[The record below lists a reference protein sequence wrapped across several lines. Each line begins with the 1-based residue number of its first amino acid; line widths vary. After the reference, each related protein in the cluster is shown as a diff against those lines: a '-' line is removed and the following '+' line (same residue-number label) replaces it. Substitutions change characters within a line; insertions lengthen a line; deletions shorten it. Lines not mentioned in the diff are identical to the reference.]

1 MKNFINKIVT
11 VNYQLSARCRKEY
24 YGVSVL
30 NTIKKPL
37 FLPMTLQLR
46 VYVPPHP
53 LIKHWLAVARDA
65 GTPSVL
71 FRSAMTELGRWLTY
85 EAARDWLPTQE
96 TTVQSPLDTC
106 LATVI
111 DPQIPVAV
119 VPILRAG
126 LGLLEGA
133 QTLLPLASIYHLG
146 LARDEETLQPHCYLN
161 KLPEKFDPQTR
172 VLITDPMLA
181 TGGSIMAAMAELTQ
195 RGADPSLTRI
205 VCVVAAAPALQKLS
219 AAYPGLIIYTATIDE
234 KLNNK
239 GYIVPGLGDAGDR
252 IFGT

>member
-1 MKNFINKIVT
+1 
-11 VNYQLSARCRKEY
+11 
-24 YGVSVL
+24 
-30 NTIKKPL
+30 
-37 FLPMTLQLR
+37 MTLQLR
-46 VYVPPHP
+46 IYVPPHP

-65 GTPSVL
+65 ATPSVL

-85 EAARDWLPTQE
+85 EATREWLPTQE
-96 TTVQSPLDTC
+96 TTVESPLASC
-106 LATVI
+106 PATFI
-111 DPQIPVAV
+111 DPEMPLAV

-146 LARDEETLQPHCYLN
+146 LVRNEETLQPSCYLN

-181 TGGSIMAAMAELTQ
+181 TGGSMMAAMAELTR
-195 RGADPSLTRI
+195 RGVDPTLTRI
-205 VCVVAAAPALQKLS
+205 VCVVAAPPALQKLS

-234 KLNNK
+234 TVNDQ

>member
-1 MKNFINKIVT
+1 MAV
-11 VNYQLSARCRKEY
+11 
-24 YGVSVL
+24 
-30 NTIKKPL
+30 
-37 FLPMTLQLR
+37 QLR

-65 GTPSVL
+65 ATPAVL

-85 EAARDWLPTQE
+85 EAAREWLPTQDIMLQ
-96 TTVQSPLDTC
+96 TPLDSC
-106 LATVI
+106 PGTVVN
-111 DPQIPVAV
+111 PQVPVAV

-146 LARDEETLQPHCYLN
+146 LVRNEETLEAACYLN

-181 TGGSIMAAMAELTQ
+181 TGGSMMTAMSELIR
-195 RGADPSLTRI
+195 RGVDPALIRI
-205 VCVVAAAPALQKLS
+205 VCVVAAPPALQKLS
-219 AAYPGLIIYTATIDE
+219 QAYPELIIYTATIDE
-234 KLNNK
+234 TVNSQ
-239 GYIVPGLGDAGDR
+239 GFIVPGLGDAGDR